1 MPSSISTAYNDII
14 VSVFTP
20 VKGFIDNDQNIPEFR
35 QVVIDMEEEG
45 RGPREEKDAT
55 EAALKEAAR
64 QLHDI
69 LKRLAAR
76 LTPFPAFMGMTSIQ
90 AVELEPQGP
99 QTPDRGCVV
108 VCPDGEL
115 YELML
120 GLIPG
125 PTGLA
130 EADPV
135 EEFRALDLPPGE
147 YIPYACAAITALT
160 KRLESTS
167 PPS

>member
-1 MPSSISTAYNDII
+1 
-14 VSVFTP
+14 
-20 VKGFIDNDQNIPEFR
+20 
-35 QVVIDMEEEG
+35 
-45 RGPREEKDAT
+45 
-55 EAALKEAAR
+55 
-64 QLHDI
+64 
-69 LKRLAAR
+69 
-76 LTPFPAFMGMTSIQ
+76 MTSIQ

-99 QTPDRGCVV
+99 QAPDWGCVV

-147 YIPYACAAITALT
+147 YITYACAAIAALAE
-160 KRLESTS
+160 RMEAAS
-167 PPS
+167 PRS